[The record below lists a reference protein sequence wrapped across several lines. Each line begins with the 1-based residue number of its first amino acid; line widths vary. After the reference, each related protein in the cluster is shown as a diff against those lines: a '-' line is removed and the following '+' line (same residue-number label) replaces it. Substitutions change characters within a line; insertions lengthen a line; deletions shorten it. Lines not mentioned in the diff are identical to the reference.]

1 MGGGASRGCWN
12 PSAVPALSSHISHEC
27 LTAQGQVILSKR
39 GVSAFSAALG
49 MEPITSSLILLQRQ
63 SCRRRK
69 GGRMMDVDP
78 ESKEEGGKGGANS
91 NQIFPF
97 SKHQRPLV
105 PGRPTAAHLGRGGE
119 RWYVASRGEK
129 ANGCLGPS
137 PDPSFPRAAWNGHY
151 RATSCGTTSH

>member
-1 MGGGASRGCWN
+1 M
-12 PSAVPALSSHISHEC
+12 
-27 LTAQGQVILSKR
+27 ILSKR

-69 GGRMMDVDP
+69 GERMMDVDP

-105 PGRPTAAHLGRGGE
+105 PGRPTAAHLGRVGKGGMWPPVGKKQTAAWGLL
-119 RWYVASRGEK
+119 RT
-129 ANGCLGPS
+129 LPS
-137 PDPSFPRAAWNGHY
+137 PGLPGMAITGPLLAAPRAIKAGELGEPSAEC
-151 RATSCGTTSH
+151 R